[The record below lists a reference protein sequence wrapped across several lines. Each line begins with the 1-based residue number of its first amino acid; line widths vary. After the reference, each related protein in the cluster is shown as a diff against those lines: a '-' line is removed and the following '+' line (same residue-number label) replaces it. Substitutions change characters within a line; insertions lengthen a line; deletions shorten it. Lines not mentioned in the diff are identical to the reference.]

1 MTKVIYAKYPGKC
14 RVCGGKTQR
23 NEEVV
28 WQAGGQ
34 GVTHMKCHHF
44 NPRSDNAE
52 FNKGVAEVEQW
63 REEKALFGTEYA
75 EQLAM
80 EREFNEY

>member
-28 WQAGGQ
+28 WHSGGQ
-34 GVTHMKCHHF
+34 GVVHMKCHHF

>member
-34 GVTHMKCHHF
+34 GVTHMKCHIA
-44 NPRSDNAE
+44 PLSDNAE
-52 FNKGVAEVEQW
+52 FNKGVADVERW
-63 REEKALFGTEYA
+63 REDKALFGTEYA

>member
-1 MTKVIYAKYPGKC
+1 MTKVIYAKYAGKC
-14 RVCGGKTQR
+14 IVCGNKTER

-28 WQAGGQ
+28 WHSGGH

-52 FNKGVAEVEQW
+52 FNKGVADVESF
-63 REEKALFGTEYA
+63 REDKALFGTEYA
-75 EQLAM
+75 EQLQL

>member
-28 WQAGGQ
+28 WHSGGQ
-34 GVTHMKCHHF
+34 GVVHMKCHHF

-80 EREFNEY
+80 EREFNEQ

>member
-28 WQAGGQ
+28 WHSGGQ
-34 GVTHMKCHHF
+34 GVVHMKCHHF
-44 NPRSDNAE
+44 NPRSNNAE

>member
-1 MTKVIYAKYPGKC
+1 MTKVIYAKYAGKC
-14 RVCGGKTQR
+14 RVCGKATQR

-28 WQAGGQ
+28 WHSGGQ
-34 GVTHMKCHHF
+34 GVVHMKCHHF

-52 FNKGVAEVEQW
+52 FNQGVADVETF
-63 REEKALFGTEYA
+63 REDRQLFGTEYA
-75 EQLAM
+75 EQLQL

>member
-28 WQAGGQ
+28 WGAGGQ
-34 GVTHMKCHHF
+34 GVTHMKCHIA
-44 NPRSDNAE
+44 PLSDNAE
-52 FNKGVAEVEQW
+52 FNKGVQDVMQW
-63 REEKALFGTEYA
+63 REEKELFGTEYA
-75 EQLAM
+75 EQLQI